1 MTPESVVR
9 DFCAA
14 VAKRDEVGVRA
25 LVTDDVVYL
34 NVGMTPA
41 RGIDETIAALAG
53 MWAMF
58 PDGFDFAINR
68 LAVDGSTVLTERVDS
83 LASAGIVS
91 PIPVMGA
98 FDVRDGRVCSW
109 RDYFDMA
116 LVGRMMAGE
125 DVSDV
130 VP

>member
-14 VAKRDEVGVRA
+14 VAKRDEGALRA
-25 LVTDDVVYL
+25 LVTDDVFYL
-34 NVGMTPA
+34 NVGMPPA
-41 RGIDETIAALAG
+41 RGVAEFLASIGG
-53 MWAMF
+53 MWVMF
-58 PDGFDFAINR
+58 PDGFDFEIKR
-68 LAVDGSTVLTERVDS
+68 LAVDGSTVLTERVDY
-83 LASAGIVS
+83 LKNGGTVA

-98 FDVRDGRVCSW
+98 FDVRDGRVSSW
-109 RDYFDMA
+109 RDYFDLA
-116 LVGRMMAGE
+116 LVGRMMAGK